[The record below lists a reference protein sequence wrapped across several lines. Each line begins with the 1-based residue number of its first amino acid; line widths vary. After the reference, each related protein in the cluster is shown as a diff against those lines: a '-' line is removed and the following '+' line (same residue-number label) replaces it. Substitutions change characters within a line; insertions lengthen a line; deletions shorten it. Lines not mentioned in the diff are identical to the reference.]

1 MAIVSGTGITFT
13 TTGAR
18 ESLSDMI
25 ANISP
30 METPFRTAIKKGSAE
45 AVFEEWQADELA
57 AAAANAQIEGDD
69 SSFTTPA
76 TTQRLGNRTQIS
88 SKTVIISRTADRV
101 KKAGRG
107 EELGYQ
113 VAKRGQE
120 LLRDIEFE
128 MTQKNAIVTGN
139 STTARKSGGAEL
151 WITTNVSGGAS
162 YASVAKSASIGTVAG
177 QPTASATQTD
187 GTQRAF
193 DEEDLKTVN
202 QSCWTAGGHPTM
214 LMVGPFNKRSV
225 SGFTGNATRTINAA
239 DKRLQNAV
247 DVYAHDFG
255 ELNVVPNR
263 FSRDRTAL
271 VIDPEYW
278 EFRWL
283 DAIQLEPLA
292 KTGDANKRLLVCEW
306 TLCAL
311 NEGASGKVADL
322 TTS

>member
-18 ESLSDMI
+18 ESLADFI
-25 ANISP
+25 TNISP
-30 METPFRTAIKKGSAE
+30 MDTPFRTAIRKGTAE

-57 AAAANAQIEGDD
+57 AAAANAQIEGDE
-69 SSFTTPA
+69 SAFTTPA

-88 SKTVIISRTADRV
+88 SKTVVISRTADRV
-101 KKAGRG
+101 RKAGRSS
-107 EELGYQ
+107 ELGYQ
-113 VAKRGQE
+113 VGKRGQE

-128 MTQKNAIVTGN
+128 LTQKNAIVTGN
-139 STTARKSGGAEL
+139 STTARKSGGFEL
-151 WITTNVSGGAS
+151 WTTSNVSGGAS

-193 DEEDLKTVN
+193 DEQDLKTVN
-202 QSCWTAGGHPTM
+202 QACFTAGGQPTI
-214 LMVGPFNKRSV
+214 LMVGPFNKQQV
-225 SGFTGNATRTINAA
+225 SGFTGNATRTVDAA
-239 DKRLQNAV
+239 TRKLESAV
-247 DVYAHDFG
+247 DIYSHDYG
-255 ELNVVPNR
+255 KLNVVANR
-263 FSRDRTAL
+263 FSRDRTAM
-271 VIDPEYW
+271 VIDPNYW

-283 DAIQLEPLA
+283 DPIQLETLA

-311 NEGASGKVADL
+311 NEASSGKVADL